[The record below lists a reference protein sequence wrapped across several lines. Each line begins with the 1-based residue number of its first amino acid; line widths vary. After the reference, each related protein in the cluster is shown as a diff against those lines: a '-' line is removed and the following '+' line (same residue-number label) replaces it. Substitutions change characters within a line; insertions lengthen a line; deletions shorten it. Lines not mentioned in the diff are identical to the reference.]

1 MGTYS
6 DLLQE
11 NTKPVQAESQKKVEV
26 SERPERVERSVRPDR
41 LERPLRVTPKP
52 VETAK
57 PERREIRRHS
67 FEIYRDQVASLQEL
81 RLTLMKSGELK
92 SMSAMVREAI
102 DAYLKKKA

>member
-11 NTKPVQAESQKKVEV
+11 NTKPAQEEPQKQVEV
-26 SERPERVERSVRPDR
+26 NERPERVERSVRA
-41 LERPLRVTPKP
+41 ERPVRVTPKP

-81 RLTLMKSGELK
+81 RLMLMKSGELK